1 MKYLFLLHSPDGP
14 PLDSGSV
21 EYAETFAAWAAAT
34 AAMAEAGVLID
45 CAPLQP
51 VSSATTVRVRDGQT
65 VLTDGAGAENRVR
78 AGHAARSYS

>member
-14 PLDSGSV
+14 PLDQSTA
-21 EYAETFAAWAAAT
+21 EYADLFAAYAKAN

-51 VSSATTVRVRDGQT
+51 VSSATTVRVRDGGT
-65 VLTDGAGAENRVR
+65 LVTDGPAAEIR
-78 AGHAARSYS
+78 